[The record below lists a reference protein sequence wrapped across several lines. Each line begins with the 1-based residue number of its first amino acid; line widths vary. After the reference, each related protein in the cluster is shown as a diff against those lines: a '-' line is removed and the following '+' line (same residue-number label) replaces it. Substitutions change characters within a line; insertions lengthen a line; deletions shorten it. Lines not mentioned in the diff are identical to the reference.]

1 MISFLIGIITAAIVF
16 YMSMI
21 YGNAALALLG
31 CFMCVF
37 MVLTF
42 IALLVKAHRAVAAIN
57 IPIAI
62 ATQGESIRVSL
73 SCRLKEAG
81 FYGVKYRVTVKNN
94 LSGEKSTKWLS
105 GGSDFLYSVNLCGN
119 YEFELVRI
127 KLYDFSRLFYV
138 TKRVK
143 KYANVEVMPQIDEI
157 PVRITD
163 RVRNFFGD
171 SDIYDDL
178 RPGYDPSELF
188 DVREFQN
195 GDRLQSVHWKLS
207 ARTDELMVKENSL
220 PKACAVAIVAD
231 LRGIKKGRQAD
242 AFMKLL
248 VSLSFSLMDQKCSHY
263 VAWYDTAINDIVRAR
278 VDDEEGF
285 YIFLNSFLK
294 IKPDTKN
301 DALFLYEEKYR
312 AEKLVCL
319 LSVDGR
325 LQIKR
330 GEEIV
335 GRADEKT
342 RLSFR
347 KSRWQRSDTNEI
359 KPDYNNAFT
368 VLGVLLTELAN
379 AAAAVLLTVCAV
391 SVVNTTVSHV
401 RCPYYVYVWLF
412 IFSVISG
419 FINRLTS
426 LDTRKWVRHAINT
439 GLLLVFLLGV
449 FIANWQAAEHI
460 KDGFLYVKG
469 RYLEIINVYY
479 GTSFVCQKGDK
490 AFAGAFVGFVSFIVM
505 LLLVTLAVQIK
516 RRRMLTLFPTLLLA
530 VQLCIGKSPSV
541 SEVVM
546 LTLCTLWCLIAD
558 GNARTVAGYD
568 ADGSAQ
574 GNEALRIAAAFLYM
588 AAVSAVLFICV
599 FSFKPLADTLADKK
613 PQMLAFQKDLEGSVK
628 SFFSVGIDLQDGMVS
643 NHYPSYSEK
652 TVMTIEAKAGVPSN
666 IYLRSFYGD
675 TYENGRWIKKSDF
688 SGMEK
693 EYHDASRMTAWQNA
707 IGLAT
712 LLDGYYDDET
722 NPATEKY
729 TITMKKLS
737 TKYTYLPYCI
747 DPYSI
752 DAKGDIDFDE
762 DFVIT
767 KDKATKTIEV
777 SACPGFFDGSLEMS
791 ILEPEQPLEVNN
803 DFYAA
808 YNDYVMENYTEKQG
822 GDGIVAEDAKWL
834 LRTGQLT
841 SNMMYTGYI
850 RENDANRIA
859 AAQLVQQFLT
869 SKAFKYSKNPPSTG
883 GKDVVE
889 NFLSNSRQ
897 GFCVHFASAGTMILR
912 QMGVP
917 CRYVSGYCAK
927 EDSFKSGEND
937 EDICE
942 VKDSQSHAWVE
953 IYLDDFGWIPVEM
966 TPGYFEYVTGENPF
980 DYIGVNGK
988 KTNTG
993 AAYNDSEH
1001 MNDTAA
1007 DEDKLDE
1014 DAANEDTKNTD
1025 AENDD
1030 TAKDDTSKAAANST
1044 SGDGSE
1050 KAYGSQ
1056 SGADKRTDAQNLK
1069 TRPHIPPVILKTSL
1083 CVIFLTALTA
1093 IIVYIKRRR
1102 NILWEARLAKRV
1114 KKGRYSRAA
1123 IMINNRIYKGL
1134 GHPSKN
1140 RTDEL
1145 YLANLKEKYCGP
1157 DYCGIHW
1164 DEYMRIIQKAVYSS
1178 EGITEEE
1185 CFMIVETWRRL
1196 EKKDIRHNSQKN
1208 MYKNS
1213 MINKK

>member
-1 MISFLIGIITAAIVF
+1 
-16 YMSMI
+16 
-21 YGNAALALLG
+21 
-31 CFMCVF
+31 
-37 MVLTF
+37 
-42 IALLVKAHRAVAAIN
+42 
-57 IPIAI
+57 
-62 ATQGESIRVSL
+62 
-73 SCRLKEAG
+73 
-81 FYGVKYRVTVKNN
+81 
-94 LSGEKSTKWLS
+94 
-105 GGSDFLYSVNLCGN
+105 
-119 YEFELVRI
+119 
-127 KLYDFSRLFYV
+127 
-138 TKRVK
+138 
-143 KYANVEVMPQIDEI
+143 
-157 PVRITD
+157 
-163 RVRNFFGD
+163 
-171 SDIYDDL
+171 
-178 RPGYDPSELF
+178 
-188 DVREFQN
+188 
-195 GDRLQSVHWKLS
+195 
-207 ARTDELMVKENSL
+207 
-220 PKACAVAIVAD
+220 
-231 LRGIKKGRQAD
+231 
-242 AFMKLL
+242 MK
-248 VSLSFSLMDQKCSHY
+248 
-263 VAWYDTAINDIVRAR
+263 
-278 VDDEEGF
+278 
-285 YIFLNSFLK
+285 
-294 IKPDTKN
+294 
-301 DALFLYEEKYR
+301 
-312 AEKLVCL
+312 
-319 LSVDGR
+319 
-325 LQIKR
+325 
-330 GEEIV
+330 
-335 GRADEKT
+335 KT

-347 KSRWQRSDTNEI
+347 KNCWQRSDTNEI

-368 VLGVLLTELAN
+368 VLSVLLTELAN
-379 AAAAVLLTVCAV
+379 AAAAVFLTVCAV
-391 SVVNTTVSHV
+391 SVVNTTISHV

-419 FINRLTS
+419 FINRLTA
-426 LDTRKWVRHAINT
+426 LDARRWVRHAINT
-439 GLLLVFLLGV
+439 GLLLVFVLGV
-449 FIANWQAAEHI
+449 FIANWQAAAHI

-479 GTSFVCQKGDK
+479 GTSFACPKGDK
-490 AFAGAFVGFVSFIVM
+490 DFAGAFVGFVSFIVM
-505 LLLVTLAVQIK
+505 LFLVTLAVQIK

-530 VQLCIGKSPSV
+530 VQLCVGKSPSV

-558 GNARTVAGYD
+558 GNARTEVGYE
-568 ADGSAQ
+568 AYGSTH
-574 GNEALRIAAAFLYM
+574 GNEALRIVPAFLYM
-588 AAVSAVLFICV
+588 AAVSAILFICV
-599 FSFKPLADTLADKK
+599 FTFKPLADTLADKK

-628 SFFSVGIDLQDGMVS
+628 SFFSTGMDMQDGTVS
-643 NHYPSYSEK
+643 NHYPSYSRK
-652 TVMTIEAKAGVPSN
+652 TVMTVEAKAGASSN

-688 SGMEK
+688 SRMEK

-729 TITMKKLS
+729 TITMEKLS
-737 TKYTYLPYCI
+737 TEYTYLPYCI

-762 DFVIT
+762 DFFIT
-767 KDKATKTIEV
+767 KDKGTKTIEV
-777 SACPGFFDGSLEMS
+777 SACPGFFDGSLKTS
-791 ILEPEQPLEVNN
+791 SLEPEQPLEVNN

-808 YNDYVMENYTEKQG
+808 YNNYVMENYTAKQG
-822 GDGIVAEDAKWL
+822 GDGIVSEDAKWL

-889 NFLSNSRQ
+889 NFLSNSRE

-927 EDSFKSGEND
+927 GDSFKSGEND
-937 EDICE
+937 GDICE

-966 TPGYFEYVTGENPF
+966 TPGYYENVTGVNQF

-993 AAYNDSEH
+993 AAYHDTEQ

-1007 DEDKLDE
+1007 DEDNADE
-1014 DAANEDTKNTD
+1014 DAVNEDAVNEDTENDDTKNTD
-1025 AENDD
+1025 AENDG
-1030 TAKDDTSKAAANST
+1030 TANST
-1044 SGDGSE
+1044 SSQFVSGDGSE
-1050 KAYGSQ
+1050 NALGSR
-1056 SGADKRTDAQNLK
+1056 SGADKRTDTHSSK
-1069 TRPHIPPVILKTSL
+1069 TGLHIPPAILKTVL

-1093 IIVYIKRRR
+1093 TIVYIKKRR
-1102 NILWEARLAKRV
+1102 NILWKARLANRV

-1185 CFMIVETWRRL
+1185 CFMVMETWRRL

>member
-1 MISFLIGIITAAIVF
+1 
-16 YMSMI
+16 
-21 YGNAALALLG
+21 
-31 CFMCVF
+31 
-37 MVLTF
+37 
-42 IALLVKAHRAVAAIN
+42 
-57 IPIAI
+57 
-62 ATQGESIRVSL
+62 
-73 SCRLKEAG
+73 
-81 FYGVKYRVTVKNN
+81 
-94 LSGEKSTKWLS
+94 
-105 GGSDFLYSVNLCGN
+105 
-119 YEFELVRI
+119 
-127 KLYDFSRLFYV
+127 
-138 TKRVK
+138 
-143 KYANVEVMPQIDEI
+143 
-157 PVRITD
+157 
-163 RVRNFFGD
+163 
-171 SDIYDDL
+171 
-178 RPGYDPSELF
+178 
-188 DVREFQN
+188 
-195 GDRLQSVHWKLS
+195 
-207 ARTDELMVKENSL
+207 
-220 PKACAVAIVAD
+220 
-231 LRGIKKGRQAD
+231 
-242 AFMKLL
+242 MK
-248 VSLSFSLMDQKCSHY
+248 
-263 VAWYDTAINDIVRAR
+263 
-278 VDDEEGF
+278 
-285 YIFLNSFLK
+285 
-294 IKPDTKN
+294 
-301 DALFLYEEKYR
+301 
-312 AEKLVCL
+312 
-319 LSVDGR
+319 
-325 LQIKR
+325 
-330 GEEIV
+330 
-335 GRADEKT
+335 KT

-347 KSRWQRSDTNEI
+347 KSCWQRSDTNEI
-359 KPDYNNAFT
+359 KTDYNNAFT
-368 VLGVLLTELAN
+368 VLSVLLTELAN
-379 AAAAVLLTVCAV
+379 AAAAVFLMVCAV
-391 SVVNTTVSHV
+391 SVVNTTISHV

-419 FINRLTS
+419 FINRLAS
-426 LDTRKWVRHAINT
+426 LDARRWVRHAINT
-439 GLLLVFLLGV
+439 GLLLVFVLGV
-449 FIANWQAAEHI
+449 FIANWQSAAHI

-479 GTSFVCQKGDK
+479 GTSFACPKGDK
-490 AFAGAFVGFVSFIVM
+490 DFAGAFVGFVAFIAM
-505 LLLVTLAVQIK
+505 LFLLTLAAQIK
-516 RRRMLTLFPTLLLA
+516 RRRMLTLFPTLMLA

-558 GNARTVAGYD
+558 GNAHTGVGYE

-574 GNEALRIAAAFLYM
+574 GNEALRIVPAFLYM
-588 AAVSAVLFICV
+588 AAVSAILFICV
-599 FSFKPLADTLADKK
+599 FTFKPLADTLADKK

-628 SFFSVGIDLQDGMVS
+628 SFFSSGIDLQDGTVS
-643 NHYPSYSEK
+643 NHYPSYSGK
-652 TVMTIEAKAGVPSN
+652 TVMTVEAKAGASSN

-712 LLDGYYDDET
+712 LLNGYYDDET
-722 NPATEKY
+722 NLATEKY
-729 TITMKKLS
+729 TITMEKLS

-762 DFVIT
+762 DFFIT
-767 KDKATKTIEV
+767 KDKGTKTIEV

-808 YNDYVMENYTEKQG
+808 YNDYVMENYTKKQG
-822 GDGIVAEDAKWL
+822 GDGIVAEDAEL
-834 LRTGQLT
+834 ILRTGQLT

-869 SKAFKYSKNPPSTG
+869 SKAFKYSKNPPSAG

-980 DYIGVNGK
+980 DDIGVKGE
-988 KTNTG
+988 KTNAGDALDDTE
-993 AAYNDSEH
+993 N
-1001 MNDTAA
+1001 MNDAA
-1007 DEDKLDE
+1007 VNEDNAYE
-1014 DAANEDTKNTD
+1014 DAADQDTENTD
-1025 AENDD
+1025 VKN
-1030 TAKDDTSKAAANST
+1030 
-1044 SGDGSE
+1044 DGSE
-1050 KAYGSQ
+1050 NAYGSQ
-1056 SGADKRTDAQNLK
+1056 SGADKRTDAQNSK
-1069 TRPHIPPVILKTSL
+1069 TRLHIPPVILKTSL

-1178 EGITEEE
+1178 EGITGEE
-1185 CFMIVETWRRL
+1185 CFMVMETWRRL

>member
-1 MISFLIGIITAAIVF
+1 
-16 YMSMI
+16 
-21 YGNAALALLG
+21 
-31 CFMCVF
+31 
-37 MVLTF
+37 
-42 IALLVKAHRAVAAIN
+42 
-57 IPIAI
+57 
-62 ATQGESIRVSL
+62 
-73 SCRLKEAG
+73 
-81 FYGVKYRVTVKNN
+81 
-94 LSGEKSTKWLS
+94 
-105 GGSDFLYSVNLCGN
+105 
-119 YEFELVRI
+119 
-127 KLYDFSRLFYV
+127 
-138 TKRVK
+138 
-143 KYANVEVMPQIDEI
+143 
-157 PVRITD
+157 
-163 RVRNFFGD
+163 
-171 SDIYDDL
+171 
-178 RPGYDPSELF
+178 
-188 DVREFQN
+188 
-195 GDRLQSVHWKLS
+195 
-207 ARTDELMVKENSL
+207 
-220 PKACAVAIVAD
+220 
-231 LRGIKKGRQAD
+231 
-242 AFMKLL
+242 MK
-248 VSLSFSLMDQKCSHY
+248 
-263 VAWYDTAINDIVRAR
+263 
-278 VDDEEGF
+278 
-285 YIFLNSFLK
+285 
-294 IKPDTKN
+294 
-301 DALFLYEEKYR
+301 
-312 AEKLVCL
+312 
-319 LSVDGR
+319 
-325 LQIKR
+325 
-330 GEEIV
+330 
-335 GRADEKT
+335 KT

-347 KSRWQRSDTNEI
+347 KSCWQRSDTNEI
-359 KPDYNNAFT
+359 KTDYNNAFT
-368 VLGVLLTELAN
+368 VLSVLLTELAN
-379 AAAAVLLTVCAV
+379 AAAAVFLTVCAV
-391 SVVNTTVSHV
+391 SVVNTTISHV

-426 LDTRKWVRHAINT
+426 LDTRRWVRHAINT
-439 GLLLVFLLGV
+439 GLLLVSVLGV
-449 FIANWQAAEHI
+449 FIANWQAAAHI
-460 KDGFLYVKG
+460 KAGFLYVKG

-479 GTSFVCQKGDK
+479 GTSFACQKGDK

-505 LLLVTLAVQIK
+505 LFLVTLAAQIK
-516 RRRMLTLFPTLLLA
+516 RRRMLTLFPTLMLA

-558 GNARTVAGYD
+558 GNARTVVGYE

-574 GNEALRIAAAFLYM
+574 GNAQGNAALRIVPEFLYM
-588 AAVSAVLFICV
+588 AAVSAILFICV

-628 SFFSVGIDLQDGMVS
+628 SFFSSGIDLQDGTVS
-643 NHYPSYSEK
+643 NQYPSYSGK
-652 TVMTIEAKAGVPSN
+652 TVMTVEAKAGASSN

-729 TITMKKLS
+729 TITMEKLS
-737 TKYTYLPYCI
+737 TQYTYLPYCI

-762 DFVIT
+762 DFFIT
-767 KDKATKTIEV
+767 KNKGTKKIEV

-791 ILEPEQPLEVNN
+791 SLEPEQPLEVNN

-808 YNDYVMENYTEKQG
+808 YNNYVMENYTAKQG
-822 GDGIVAEDAKWL
+822 GDGIVSEDAKWL

-850 RENDANRIA
+850 RENDANRVA
-859 AAQLVQQFLT
+859 AAKLVQQFLT

-889 NFLSNSRQ
+889 NFLSNSRE

-927 EDSFKSGEND
+927 GDSFKSGEND
-937 EDICE
+937 GDICE

-980 DYIGVNGK
+980 DDIGVKGK
-988 KTNTG
+988 KTNAGDALDDTE
-993 AAYNDSEH
+993 N
-1001 MNDTAA
+1001 MNDAA
-1007 DEDKLDE
+1007 V
-1014 DAANEDTKNTD
+1014 NEDTENTD
-1025 AENDD
+1025 VKNDGTAND
-1030 TAKDDTSKAAANST
+1030 TTANSASNQYE

-1050 KAYGSQ
+1050 NAYGSQ
-1056 SGADKRTDAQNLK
+1056 SGVDKRTDAQNSK
-1069 TRPHIPPVILKTSL
+1069 TRLHIPPVILKTSL

-1093 IIVYIKRRR
+1093 TIVYIKKRR
-1102 NILWEARLAKRV
+1102 NILWEARLAQRV
-1114 KKGRYSRAA
+1114 KNGRYSRAA
-1123 IMINNRIYKGL
+1123 IMINNRIYRAL

-1185 CFMIVETWRRL
+1185 CFMVMETWRRL

>member
-1 MISFLIGIITAAIVF
+1 M
-16 YMSMI
+16 
-21 YGNAALALLG
+21 
-31 CFMCVF
+31 
-37 MVLTF
+37 
-42 IALLVKAHRAVAAIN
+42 
-57 IPIAI
+57 
-62 ATQGESIRVSL
+62 
-73 SCRLKEAG
+73 
-81 FYGVKYRVTVKNN
+81 
-94 LSGEKSTKWLS
+94 
-105 GGSDFLYSVNLCGN
+105 
-119 YEFELVRI
+119 
-127 KLYDFSRLFYV
+127 
-138 TKRVK
+138 
-143 KYANVEVMPQIDEI
+143 
-157 PVRITD
+157 
-163 RVRNFFGD
+163 
-171 SDIYDDL
+171 
-178 RPGYDPSELF
+178 
-188 DVREFQN
+188 
-195 GDRLQSVHWKLS
+195 
-207 ARTDELMVKENSL
+207 
-220 PKACAVAIVAD
+220 
-231 LRGIKKGRQAD
+231 
-242 AFMKLL
+242 
-248 VSLSFSLMDQKCSHY
+248 
-263 VAWYDTAINDIVRAR
+263 
-278 VDDEEGF
+278 
-285 YIFLNSFLK
+285 
-294 IKPDTKN
+294 
-301 DALFLYEEKYR
+301 
-312 AEKLVCL
+312 
-319 LSVDGR
+319 
-325 LQIKR
+325 
-330 GEEIV
+330 
-335 GRADEKT
+335 

-347 KSRWQRSDTNEI
+347 KNCWQRSDTNEI
-359 KPDYNNAFT
+359 KTDYNNAFT
-368 VLGVLLTELAN
+368 VLSVLLTELAN
-379 AAAAVLLTVCAV
+379 AAAAVVLTVCAV
-391 SVVNTTVSHV
+391 SVVNTTISHV

-419 FINRLTS
+419 FINRLAS
-426 LDTRKWVRHAINT
+426 LDVRRWVRHAINT
-439 GLLLVFLLGV
+439 GLLLVFVLGV
-449 FIANWQAAEHI
+449 FIANWQAAVHI

-479 GTSFVCQKGDK
+479 GTSFACQKGDK
-490 AFAGAFVGFVSFIVM
+490 AFAGAFVGFVAFIVM
-505 LLLVTLAVQIK
+505 LFLVTLAAQIK
-516 RRRMLTLFPTLLLA
+516 RRRMLTLFPTLMLA

-546 LTLCTLWCLIAD
+546 LTLCTLWCIIAD
-558 GNARTVAGYD
+558 GSARIEAGYE
-568 ADGSAQ
+568 ADGVAQ
-574 GNEALRIAAAFLYM
+574 GNEALRIVPAFLYM
-588 AAVSAVLFICV
+588 AAVSAILFICV
-599 FSFKPLADTLADKK
+599 FTFKPLADTLADKK

-628 SFFSVGIDLQDGMVS
+628 SFFSSGIDLQDGTVS
-643 NHYPSYSEK
+643 NHYPSYSGK
-652 TVMTIEAKAGVPSN
+652 TVMTVEASSGASSN

-729 TITMKKLS
+729 TITMEKLS

-762 DFVIT
+762 DFFIT
-767 KDKATKTIEV
+767 KDKGTKKIEV

-791 ILEPEQPLEVNN
+791 SLEPEQPLEVNN

-808 YNDYVMENYTEKQG
+808 YNNYVMENYTAKQG

-841 SNMMYTGYI
+841 RDMMYTGYI

-889 NFLSNSRQ
+889 NFLSNSRE

-927 EDSFKSGEND
+927 GDSFKSGEND
-937 EDICE
+937 GDICE

-966 TPGYFEYVTGENPF
+966 TPGYYENVTGVNQF

-993 AAYNDSEH
+993 AAYHDTESV
-1001 MNDTAA
+1001 NDTAA
-1007 DEDKLDE
+1007 DEDNADE
-1014 DAANEDTKNTD
+1014 DAVNEDAVNEDTENEDTKNDDTKNTD

-1030 TAKDDTSKAAANST
+1030 TANST
-1044 SGDGSE
+1044 SSQFVSGDGSE
-1050 KAYGSQ
+1050 NALGSQ
-1056 SGADKRTDAQNLK
+1056 SGADKRTDTQKSK
-1069 TRPHIPPVILKTSL
+1069 TGLHIPPVILKTVL

-1093 IIVYIKRRR
+1093 TIVYIKRRR
-1102 NILWEARLAKRV
+1102 NILWEARLAQRV

-1123 IMINNRIYKGL
+1123 IMINNRIYRAL

-1185 CFMIVETWRRL
+1185 CFMVMETWRHL

>member
-1 MISFLIGIITAAIVF
+1 
-16 YMSMI
+16 
-21 YGNAALALLG
+21 
-31 CFMCVF
+31 
-37 MVLTF
+37 
-42 IALLVKAHRAVAAIN
+42 
-57 IPIAI
+57 
-62 ATQGESIRVSL
+62 
-73 SCRLKEAG
+73 
-81 FYGVKYRVTVKNN
+81 
-94 LSGEKSTKWLS
+94 
-105 GGSDFLYSVNLCGN
+105 
-119 YEFELVRI
+119 
-127 KLYDFSRLFYV
+127 
-138 TKRVK
+138 
-143 KYANVEVMPQIDEI
+143 
-157 PVRITD
+157 
-163 RVRNFFGD
+163 
-171 SDIYDDL
+171 
-178 RPGYDPSELF
+178 
-188 DVREFQN
+188 
-195 GDRLQSVHWKLS
+195 
-207 ARTDELMVKENSL
+207 
-220 PKACAVAIVAD
+220 
-231 LRGIKKGRQAD
+231 
-242 AFMKLL
+242 MK
-248 VSLSFSLMDQKCSHY
+248 
-263 VAWYDTAINDIVRAR
+263 
-278 VDDEEGF
+278 
-285 YIFLNSFLK
+285 
-294 IKPDTKN
+294 
-301 DALFLYEEKYR
+301 
-312 AEKLVCL
+312 
-319 LSVDGR
+319 
-325 LQIKR
+325 
-330 GEEIV
+330 
-335 GRADEKT
+335 KT

-419 FINRLTS
+419 FINRLTL

-479 GTSFVCQKGDK
+479 GTSFVCPKGDK

-516 RRRMLTLFPTLLLA
+516 RRRMLTLFPTLMLA

-558 GNARTVAGYD
+558 GNARTVAGR
-568 ADGSAQ
+568 DGYGAAQ

-628 SFFSVGIDLQDGMVS
+628 SFFSVGIDLQDGTVS

-652 TVMTIEAKAGVPSN
+652 TVMTVEAKARVPSN

-693 EYHDASRMTAWQNA
+693 EYHDASRMTAWQTT

-729 TITMKKLS
+729 TITMEKLS

-762 DFVIT
+762 DFFIT
-767 KDKATKTIEV
+767 KDKGTKKIEV
-777 SACPGFFDGSLEMS
+777 SACPGFFDGSLETS
-791 ILEPEQPLEVNN
+791 SLEPEQPLEVNN

-808 YNDYVMENYTEKQG
+808 YNNYVMENYTEKQG
-822 GDGIVAEDAKWL
+822 GDGIVSEDAKWL

-927 EDSFKSGEND
+927 GDSFKSGEND
-937 EDICE
+937 GDICE

-966 TPGYFEYVTGENPF
+966 TPGYYENVTGVNQF

-993 AAYNDSEH
+993 AAYHDDTEQ

-1007 DEDKLDE
+1007 DEDNADE
-1014 DAANEDTKNTD
+1014 AAENEDTENTD
-1025 AENDD
+1025 VKN
-1030 TAKDDTSKAAANST
+1030 
-1044 SGDGSE
+1044 DGSE

-1056 SGADKRTDAQNLK
+1056 SGADKRTDTQKSK
-1069 TRPHIPPVILKTSL
+1069 TGLHIPPAILKTSL

-1102 NILWEARLAKRV
+1102 NILWETRLANRV

-1185 CFMIVETWRRL
+1185 CFMVMETWRHL
-1196 EKKDIRHNSQKN
+1196 EEKGIRHISQKN

>member
-42 IALLVKAHRAVAAIN
+42 IALLVKVHRAVAAIN

-81 FYGVKYRVTVKNN
+81 FDGVKYRVTVKNN
-94 LSGEKSTKWLS
+94 LFSEKSTKWLS

-319 LSVDGR
+319 FSVDGR

-426 LDTRKWVRHAINT
+426 LDTRRWVRHAINT

-568 ADGSAQ
+568 ANGSEH
-574 GNEALRIAAAFLYM
+574 GNDVFRIAQAFLYM
-588 AAVSAVLFICV
+588 AAVSAILFICV

-628 SFFSVGIDLQDGMVS
+628 SFFSLGIDLQDGSVS
-643 NHYPSYSEK
+643 NHYPSYSGK
-652 TVMTIEAKAGVPSN
+652 TVMTVEAKAGVPSN

-767 KDKATKTIEV
+767 KDKGTKTIEV

-808 YNDYVMENYTEKQG
+808 YNDYVMENYTAKQG
-822 GDGIVAEDAKWL
+822 GDGIVAKDAELL

-1007 DEDKLDE
+1007 DEDKLGE

-1030 TAKDDTSKAAANST
+1030 TAKDDTSKATANST

-1050 KAYGSQ
+1050 NAYGSQ
-1056 SGADKRTDAQNLK
+1056 SGADKRTDTHSSK
-1069 TRPHIPPVILKTSL
+1069 TGLHIPPAILKTSL

-1178 EGITEEE
+1178 EGITGEE
-1185 CFMIVETWRRL
+1185 CFMIVETWRHL

>member
-379 AAAAVLLTVCAV
+379 AVAAVLLTVCAV

-479 GTSFVCQKGDK
+479 GTSFVCPKGDK

-516 RRRMLTLFPTLLLA
+516 RRRMLTLFPTLMLA

-568 ADGSAQ
+568 ANGSEH
-574 GNEALRIAAAFLYM
+574 GNDVFRIAQAFLYM
-588 AAVSAVLFICV
+588 AAVSAILFICV

-628 SFFSVGIDLQDGMVS
+628 SFFSVGIDLQDGTVS

-652 TVMTIEAKAGVPSN
+652 TVMTVEAKAGVPSN
-666 IYLRSFYGD
+666 IYLRNFYGD

-693 EYHDASRMTAWQNA
+693 EYHDASRMTAWQTT

-737 TKYTYLPYCI
+737 TKYAYLPYCI

-752 DAKGDIDFDE
+752 DAKGDIDFEE
-762 DFVIT
+762 DFFIT
-767 KDKATKTIEV
+767 KDKGTKTIEV
-777 SACPGFFDGSLEMS
+777 SACPGFFHGSLETS
-791 ILEPEQPLEVNN
+791 SLEPEQPLEVNN

-808 YNDYVMENYTEKQG
+808 YNNYVMENYTAKQG

-869 SKAFKYSKNPPSTG
+869 SKNFKYSKNPPSTG

-1007 DEDKLDE
+1007 DED
-1014 DAANEDTKNTD
+1014 AANEDTKNTD

-1056 SGADKRTDAQNLK
+1056 SGADKRTDAQNSK
-1069 TRPHIPPVILKTSL
+1069 TRLHIPPVILKTSL

-1178 EGITEEE
+1178 EGITGEE
-1185 CFMIVETWRRL
+1185 CFMVMETWRRL